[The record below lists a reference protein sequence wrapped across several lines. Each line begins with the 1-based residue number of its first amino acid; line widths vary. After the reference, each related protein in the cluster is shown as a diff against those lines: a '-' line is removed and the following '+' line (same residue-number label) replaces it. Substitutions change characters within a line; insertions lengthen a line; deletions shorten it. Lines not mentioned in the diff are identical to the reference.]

1 MEQNIQPNQSK
12 SPLVLG
18 ILSLITWILPI
29 VGYPVSIVGII
40 MSVKQMK
47 VENNTKIKIC
57 LGLNI
62 LGVIASTGSAVF
74 GALYAVKGM

>member
-1 MEQNIQPNQSK
+1 MEQNIQQNQSK

-47 VENNTKIKIC
+47 VENNTKIKVC
-57 LGLNI
+57 LALNI

-74 GALYAVKGM
+74 GALHAVKGM